1 METASQVFCAAAL
14 TGAGDARQ
22 WVHLMPA
29 GSVTARDGR
38 RWTVDA
44 EAVVAHTI
52 ARAGDTDIVI
62 DYEHQ
67 SQLAES
73 NGQPAPAAGWIKQI
87 EVRSG
92 GVWGLVRWT
101 TRARELLK
109 TKEYRYLSP
118 TFTHDDEGNVQ
129 LIVSAALTNLP
140 ALDMTALATIST
152 KMPQANK
159 MTILEKLG
167 RLLGLAKDAD
177 EGAAMDKVQSLI
189 DQTTHHAALT
199 KALAIDPTAKADEQ
213 LAAARALLDKA
224 NKAEAIGKPPDP
236 DPAAYVPREEFTAL
250 AKTLAELQTAQ
261 ANTAATA
268 AVDQAVSAG
277 KVTPSTRSWAERYA
291 QSDLEGFLAYC
302 QAAPVIVAPGEAGW
316 PLPGDGNSLAAHE
329 VAICKMTGITEKAYL
344 AQRDSAGGGA

>member
-44 EAVVAHTI
+44 EAVVARTI

-73 NGQPAPAAGWIKQI
+73 NGQPAPAAGWIEQI
-87 EVRSG
+87 EVRADG
-92 GVWGLVRWT
+92 IWGHVRWT
-101 TRARELLK
+101 ERAREMLK
-109 TKEYRYLSP
+109 NKEYRYISP
-118 TFTHDDEGNVQ
+118 TFLHDKSGSVEA
-129 LIVSAALTNLP
+129 IVAAALTNLP
-140 ALDMTALATIST
+140 ALDLAALAKTHTQPKTEMKFI
-152 KMPQANK
+152 
-159 MTILEKLG
+159 EKLAH
-167 RLLGLAKDAD
+167 LLGLAKDAD
-177 EGAAMDKVQSLI
+177 EGAALTKVQSLI

-213 LAAARALLDKA
+213 LAAAKALLDKA
-224 NKAEAIGKPPDP
+224 NKAEAAGKPPDP
-236 DPAAYVPREEFTAL
+236 DPAAYVPREEFTAV

-277 KVTPSTRSWAERYA
+277 KVTPATRSWAERYA

-344 AQRDSAGGGA
+344 AQRDNAGGGA